1 MAVVVVFPE
10 PCNPTSIIGTGGT
23 ALRLIAELSSEKN
36 MIEEVNFNLDVAKEA
51 MDDVI
56 SRLELTLSK
65 IRAGKANPLMLSTVK
80 LDYYG
85 VQTPLSQASNITS
98 TDSQTLSIQP
108 FDKNLINDIE
118 QAIVEANLGFNPSN
132 NGEKVIV
139 NVPPLTEERR
149 RELVKQV
156 KSEIENAKVNIRN
169 HRQKAN
175 DEMRKLLK
183 SGFSEDI
190 VRDAENSVQNLTNSF
205 TSKIDIIYNQKELD
219 IMTV

>member
-1 MAVVVVFPE
+1 M
-10 PCNPTSIIGTGGT
+10 T
-23 ALRLIAELSSEKN
+23 
-36 MIEEVNFNLDVAKEA
+36 EEVNFNLDVAKES

-56 SRLELTLSK
+56 TRLEVTLSK
-65 IRAGKANPLMLSTVK
+65 IRAGKANPQMLSSVK

-85 VQTPLSQASNITS
+85 VLTPLSQAANIAS
-98 TDSQTLSIQP
+98 TDAQTLSIQP
-108 FDKNLINDIE
+108 FDKNLISDIE

-149 RELVKQV
+149 KDLVKQV
-156 KSEIENAKVNIRN
+156 KSEIENAKVSIRN

-175 DEMRKLLK
+175 DEMRKLSK
-183 SGFSEDI
+183 SGLSEDM
-190 VRDAENSVQNLTNSF
+190 VRDAENSVQDLTNSY
-205 TSKIDIIYNQKELD
+205 TSKIDSIYNQKEQD

>member
-1 MAVVVVFPE
+1 M
-10 PCNPTSIIGTGGT
+10 T
-23 ALRLIAELSSEKN
+23 
-36 MIEEVNFNLDVAKEA
+36 EEVNFNLDVAKEA

-56 SRLELTLSK
+56 TRLEVTLSK
-65 IRAGKANPLMLSTVK
+65 IRAGKANPQMLSSVK

-85 VQTPLSQASNITS
+85 VLTPLSQAANIAS
-98 TDSQTLSIQP
+98 TDAQTLSIQP
-108 FDKNLINDIE
+108 FDKNLISDIE

-149 RELVKQV
+149 KDLVKQA
-156 KSEIENAKVNIRN
+156 KSEIENAKVSIRN

-175 DEMRKLLK
+175 DEMRKLSK
-183 SGFSEDI
+183 SGLSEDM
-190 VRDAENSVQNLTNSF
+190 VRDAENSVQDLTNSY
-205 TSKIDIIYNQKELD
+205 TSKIDSIYNQKEQD